1 MPIPFIEPKASAIA
15 DENRC
20 MHAGEPVSVAASA
33 ARPAV
38 RVPRLRP
45 TELGLLLLALGI
57 LGLGLWQMDLARDG
71 ALAQRSVVALG
82 AFGGAFL
89 IMHAWL
95 TIRRPFA
102 DQLVLPIAAAIC
114 ALGQIVVARLI
125 PELAVRQG
133 MWVGV
138 GAVALLGVVT
148 VLPSIGWL
156 RRYRYTF
163 AALGVALVLSTFVL
177 GVDPN
182 GSGARLWLG
191 AGGVYF
197 QPSEVF
203 KILLVI
209 FFAAYLDEYRELLS
223 YAGPRVGP
231 LRLPPLPYLTP
242 LLGMLALALLVVVL
256 QRDLGAAL
264 LFFGVFLALLYA
276 ASGRALFVV
285 LGVALFAVG
294 ATFLYQFFDHVQLRV
309 DIWLD
314 PWSRADTGGYQLVQG
329 LTALA
334 AGGIAGTGLTFGY
347 PEYVPAA
354 HTDFVIAAI
363 GEELGLAG
371 SLGVLALYVLLVH
384 RGFHIA
390 LRTRDTFAALLA
402 VGLTSV
408 VGIQALVILG
418 GTLKLMPL
426 TGVTLPLLSYGGSSI
441 LANFILLGLLL
452 SISHESEARLAAE
465 H

>member
-1 MPIPFIEPKASAIA
+1 M
-15 DENRC
+15 
-20 MHAGEPVSVAASA
+20 SVATL
-33 ARPAV
+33 ARTPVRAPRVRGRELSLLVLAV
-38 RVPRLRP
+38 GV
-45 TELGLLLLALGI
+45 LGA
-57 LGLGLWQMDLARDG
+57 GLWQLDLARDG
-71 ALAQRSVVALG
+71 SLSTRSVTAIG
-82 AFGGAFL
+82 AFSAAFL
-89 IMHAWL
+89 VAHLWL
-95 TIRRPFA
+95 TVRLPHA
-102 DQLVLPIAAAIC
+102 DQLLLPLAAAIC
-114 ALGQIVVARLI
+114 ALGQIVVSRLV
-125 PELAVRQG
+125 PELAVRQSL
-133 MWVGV
+133 WVGV
-138 GAVALLGVVT
+138 GVTALLAVVT
-148 VLPSIGWL
+148 VLPSVAWL
-156 RRYRYTF
+156 RRYRYTW
-163 AALGVALVLSTFVL
+163 AAIGTLLVLSTFVL
-177 GVDPN
+177 GIDPN

-203 KILLVI
+203 KVLLVV
-209 FFAAYLDEYRELLS
+209 FFAAYLDEYRELLT
-223 YAGPRVGP
+223 YAGPRIGP
-231 LRLPPLPYLTP
+231 LTLPPIPYLTP

-276 ASGRALFVV
+276 ASGRALYV
-285 LGVALFAVG
+285 LLGLALFMLG
-294 ATFLYQFFDHVQLRV
+294 ATLLYQLFDHVQLRV

-314 PWSRADTGGYQLVQG
+314 PWSRAERGGFQLVQG
-329 LTALA
+329 LTALS
-334 AGGIAGTGLTFGY
+334 AGGLFGSGLTFGY

-371 SLGVLALYVLLVH
+371 ALAVVGLYMLVVH

-390 LRTRDTFAALLA
+390 LSTRDSFAELLA

-441 LANFILLGLLL
+441 LANFILLGLLMK
-452 SISHESEARLAAE
+452 ISHEAEARRAAE
-465 H
+465 R

>member
-1 MPIPFIEPKASAIA
+1 M
-15 DENRC
+15 
-20 MHAGEPVSVAASA
+20 SVAAFES
-33 ARPAV
+33 RPVV
-38 RVPRLRP
+38 RPPRVRT
-45 TELGLLLLALGI
+45 TELGLLLLALGMLAAGSI
-57 LGLGLWQMDLARDG
+57 QMDLARDG
-71 ALAQRSVVALG
+71 AVARQTLVALA
-82 AFGGAFL
+82 AFAAAL
-89 IMHAWL
+89 LVMHAWL
-95 TIRRPFA
+95 TVRRPYA
-102 DQLVLPIAAAIC
+102 DQLLLPLAAAIC
-114 ALGQIVVARLI
+114 AFGQIVVARLI
-125 PELAVRQG
+125 PELALRQS

-138 GAVALLGVVT
+138 GTVALLGVVT

-163 AALGVALVLSTFVL
+163 ALLGIALVLSTFVL

-203 KILLVI
+203 KILLVV

-223 YAGPRVGP
+223 YAGPRIGP

-264 LFFGVFLALLYA
+264 LFFGVFLSLLYA

-285 LGVALFAVG
+285 LGVAMFFVG
-294 ATFLYQFFDHVQLRV
+294 ASLLYQLFDHVQLRV

-314 PWSRADTGGYQLVQG
+314 PWASANGGGYQLVQG

-334 AGGIAGTGLTFGY
+334 AGGLVGTGLTYGY

-408 VGIQALVILG
+408 IGIQALVILG

-452 SISHESEARLAAE
+452 STSHESEARLAAE
-465 H
+465 VG

>member
-1 MPIPFIEPKASAIA
+1 
-15 DENRC
+15 
-20 MHAGEPVSVAASA
+20 
-33 ARPAV
+33 
-38 RVPRLRP
+38 
-45 TELGLLLLALGI
+45 
-57 LGLGLWQMDLARDG
+57 DG
-71 ALAQRSVVALG
+71 ALSPRSVTALA
-82 AFGGAFL
+82 AFAGAFL
-89 IMHAWL
+89 AAHVWL
-95 TIRRPFA
+95 TVRVPFA
-102 DQLVLPIAAAIC
+102 DQLLLPLVAAIC
-114 ALGQIVVARLI
+114 ALGQIVVSRLV
-125 PELAVRQG
+125 PELAVRQSL
-133 MWVGV
+133 WVGV
-138 GAVALLGVVT
+138 GVTALLGVVT
-148 VLPSIGWL
+148 VLPGLGWL
-156 RRYRYTF
+156 RRYRYTW
-163 AALGVALVLSTFVL
+163 AAVGTLLVLSTFVL
-177 GVDPN
+177 GIDPN

-203 KILLVI
+203 KVLLVV
-209 FFAAYLDEYRELLS
+209 FFAAYLDDYRELLT
-223 YAGPRVGP
+223 YAGPRIGP
-231 LRLPPLPYLTP
+231 LTLPPLPYLTP
-242 LLGMLALALLVVVL
+242 LLGMLTLALLVVVL

-276 ASGRALFVV
+276 ASGRALYVV
-285 LGVALFAVG
+285 LGLALFMLG
-294 ATFLYQFFDHVQLRV
+294 ATLLYQLFDHVQLRV

-314 PWSRADTGGYQLVQG
+314 PWSRAERGGFQVVQG

-334 AGGIAGTGLTFGY
+334 AGGLFGTGLDYGY

-371 SLGVLALYVLLVH
+371 ALAVVALYMLVVH

-390 LRTRDTFAALLA
+390 LATRDSFAGLLA
-402 VGLTSV
+402 VGLTAV

-441 LANFILLGLLL
+441 LANFILLGLLML
-452 SISHESEARLAAE
+452 ISHESEARRAAE